1 MHEIAHAAGL
11 NHARGASQIMY
22 PMTTRKPAAFGAG
35 DAAGLRKVGRAA
47 GCFPAGLPGALSVVR
62 PDALSTGRP
71 GAPVPGLPAA
81 LRTAPSAD
89 AALAG

>member
-1 MHEIAHAAGL
+1 
-11 NHARGASQIMY
+11 
-22 PMTTRKPAAFGAG
+22 MTTRKPAAFGAG

-47 GCFPAGLPGALSVVR
+47 GCFPASLPGRCRSSG
-62 PDALSTGRP
+62 PTQLSTGRP